1 MSEKNLNKIEDL
13 EWVRI
18 IDPYL
23 IPEYLVE
30 QIKERM
36 FTVEKFYRYQQLICT
51 QNQNG
56 NIVVNTL
63 NLLFVLVDKEKVI
76 KGFFW
81 GVVDALSNA
90 LVINS
95 FSMDKEY
102 WGEGKAVKLLEDKA
116 REIKEGAQL
125 DKVFWVTR
133 CPKHSEKYGFKRSK
147 HQLMEYRDGRNNDGE
162 QCKGSGAGSID
173 DASTAAVFEHDIG
186 SSRGSSSSS
195 TSRAA

>member
-1 MSEKNLNKIEDL
+1 MSEKNSNKIDEL

-23 IPEYLVE
+23 IPAYLVE

-36 FTVEKFYRYQQLICT
+36 FTVEKFYKYQEMICT
-51 QNQNG
+51 KRENG
-56 NIVVNTL
+56 NLIINPL
-63 NLLFVLVDKEKVI
+63 NLLFVLVDKEMVI

-81 GVVDALSNA
+81 GVVDALANA

-102 WGEGKAVKLLEDKA
+102 WGEGKAVSLLQEKA
-116 REIKEGAQL
+116 REIKDGAQL
-125 DKVFWVTR
+125 DKVYWVTR

-147 HQLMEYRDGRNNDGE
+147 HQLMEYKDGRNNDGE
-162 QCKGSGAGSID
+162 QCERGGASSID
-173 DASTAAVFEHDIG
+173 DTSTTAIFADDIG
-186 SSRGSSSSS
+186 SSGGASRPC